1 MASQQNDPLTF
12 KSWGENC
19 TSLWESLA
27 NGSIT
32 QDQFLGSCKPQV
44 DIGVGKVILTILLSI
59 LLIGTAGGN
68 ILVIIAILI
77 VKKLRS
83 PTNLLIVSLAVTDFM
98 VSILVLPF
106 AIAYQIFEYW
116 PFQQAICDL
125 YSISD
130 LLLCTL
136 SILSLCTISID
147 RYMAIT
153 KPFQYAPK
161 RTPKRMFI
169 MILIS
174 WLLSAAISISPIFG
188 WEQQNA
194 PFFCNYNMDLT
205 FQIYATL
212 TAFYI
217 PLTVMLVLY
226 GKILV
231 LAKQMAIADA
241 QIARKCSTD
250 TQTRNS
256 SLPESTDWN
265 RSSISPPGNNCSNSQ
280 FYSDLKDNWDGA
292 PGEGKSRQSVVSFR
306 PSPVVMRTNRDP
318 MKSRKV
324 NSMMTFTRRSQSDVV
339 NNGRSSE
346 CSGSVG
352 DRNARTIR
360 KRHIQNEDDEDD
372 EDQMSKRKFGTSVE
386 ITPGH
391 AVFPSEDKEFETE
404 TKFHPPESNSKLQD
418 QQPMMCYIPGIALPG
433 YQLPYPYPFP
443 LPQGYPFHGKRK

>member
-19 TSLWESLA
+19 TSLWGLLA

-44 DIGVGKVILTILLSI
+44 DIGVGKVILTVILSI
-59 LLIGTAGGN
+59 LLLGTAGGN
-68 ILVIIAILI
+68 VLVIIAILI

-83 PTNLLIVSLAVTDFM
+83 PTNLLIVNLAVTDFL

-116 PFQQAICDL
+116 PFKQAICDL

-174 WLLSAAISISPIFG
+174 WLLSAAISVSPIFG
-188 WEQQNA
+188 WEHQNT

-205 FQIYATL
+205 LQIYATL

-217 PLTVMLVLY
+217 PLTLMLVLY

-231 LAKQMAIADA
+231 LAKQIALVDA
-241 QIARKCSTD
+241 QVARKGSVD
-250 TQTRNS
+250 TQMRDS
-256 SLPESTDWN
+256 SIPEGTDCN
-265 RSSISPPGNNCSNSQ
+265 RSSLYPPGDNCTNSQ
-280 FYSDLKDNWDGA
+280 FFNDLKDNWDST
-292 PGEGKSRQSVVSFR
+292 PGDAKSRQSVVSFK
-306 PSPVVMRTNRDP
+306 PSPVIMRKNREP
-318 MKSRKV
+318 IKRRKV
-324 NSMMTFTRRSQSDVV
+324 YSMTLFTRRSQSEIL

-346 CSGSVG
+346 YGGILGVRS
-352 DRNARTIR
+352 
-360 KRHIQNEDDEDD
+360 
-372 EDQMSKRKFGTSVE
+372 MSSYGKSP
-386 ITPGH
+386 IT
-391 AVFPSEDKEFETE
+391 
-404 TKFHPPESNSKLQD
+404 L
-418 QQPMMCYIPGIALPG
+418 LRR
-433 YQLPYPYPFP
+433 
-443 LPQGYPFHGKRK
+443 GKRRSPSDQGKGETHKAVTTLGVIMGCFTICWLPFFVSQVIFFYNILSNEYYLKVYFVSSRSTGYCTSYL